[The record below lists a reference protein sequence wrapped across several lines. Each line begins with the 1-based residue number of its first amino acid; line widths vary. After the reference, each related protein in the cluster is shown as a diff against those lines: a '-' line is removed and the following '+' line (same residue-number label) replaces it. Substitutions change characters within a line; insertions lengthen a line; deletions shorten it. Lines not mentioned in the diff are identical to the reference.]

1 MSQTIPEVTPEVTP
15 EVKKLLRVLKG
26 EMSRT
31 ELMGKLSLKDE
42 KNFRLR
48 YIQMA
53 LEAGLIER
61 TIPDK
66 PNSRLQKYSLS
77 DRGMNYLK
85 RLKKV

>member
-1 MSQTIPEVTPEVTP
+1 MLKAILETLQDVSLTTPEVTP
-15 EVKKLLRVLKG
+15 EVKKMLSVLKG

-31 ELMGKLSLKDE
+31 EMMGKLSLKDE

-53 LEAGLIER
+53 LEAGLMER

-66 PNSRLQKYSLS
+66 PNSRLQKYRLS
-77 DRGMNYLK
+77 G
-85 RLKKV
+85 